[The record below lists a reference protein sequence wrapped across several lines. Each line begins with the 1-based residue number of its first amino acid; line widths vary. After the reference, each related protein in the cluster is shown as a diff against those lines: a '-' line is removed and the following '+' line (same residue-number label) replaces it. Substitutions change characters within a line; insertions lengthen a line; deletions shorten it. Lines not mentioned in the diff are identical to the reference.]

1 MGMSEMEPGAIGR
14 RQFLK
19 QAGGGMVTL
28 TVLAAGCSGGSDGE
42 PPPQGCT
49 GIQRVSTLVDSHTH
63 SLCVPQEDL
72 NNPPA
77 GGRTYTTSVVG
88 HAHQVT
94 LSAADL
100 TGIAGG
106 GTVMVTT
113 TLNDG
118 HTHQYSLRI

>member
-1 MGMSEMEPGAIGR
+1 
-14 RQFLK
+14 
-19 QAGGGMVTL
+19 
-28 TVLAAGCSGGSDGE
+28 
-42 PPPQGCT
+42 
-49 GIQRVSTLVDSHTH
+49 
-63 SLCVPQEDL
+63 VPQEDL